1 MKKNIVLA
9 EDDLVCCNLILNS
22 FKQFSSNI
30 NIVGVAEN
38 GEQTLALV
46 SKYCP
51 DFLLLDLNM
60 PNKNGI
66 EVLNE
71 LTKIQNCRTKVI
83 IISGEVPMVNKLNL
97 AKYDII
103 VNIFVKPFET
113 SMLYSVIENYNFDEY
128 EHIDNLINTILHKFN
143 FNFSSASYGY
153 LASSIKKYFLFP
165 HSLNKIYNEIALE
178 YNVSASNVKWGIEKL
193 MLSMIRYTDKEV
205 IKKYISYTHTPTPK
219 VFIHEITNILR
230 KQL

>member
-30 NIVGVAEN
+30 NIVGVAQN

-66 EVLNE
+66 EVLN
-71 LTKIQNCRTKVI
+71 
-83 IISGEVPMVNKLNL
+83 
-97 AKYDII
+97 
-103 VNIFVKPFET
+103 
-113 SMLYSVIENYNFDEY
+113 
-128 EHIDNLINTILHKFN
+128 
-143 FNFSSASYGY
+143 
-153 LASSIKKYFLFP
+153 
-165 HSLNKIYNEIALE
+165 
-178 YNVSASNVKWGIEKL
+178 
-193 MLSMIRYTDKEV
+193 
-205 IKKYISYTHTPTPK
+205 
-219 VFIHEITNILR
+219 
-230 KQL
+230 